1 MPAKRKSGSVRAG
14 GVPTRV
20 PPRPTG
26 NVCRH
31 ASTPLAEPVQPQ
43 QSPEPVQPQ
52 YSPEPPPNQ
61 LQRERQASDQRS
73 EPSTRKRLLD
83 DEEEEEDLQSA
94 VDARMGRLRRS
105 ASPERKRAKKYV

>member
-1 MPAKRKSGSVRAG
+1 M
-14 GVPTRV
+14 
-20 PPRPTG
+20 
-26 NVCRH
+26 
-31 ASTPLAEPVQPQ
+31 LAHL
-43 QSPEPVQPQ
+43 SP
-52 YSPEPPPNQ
+52 SLCNLNILPEPPPNQ
-61 LQRERQASDQRS
+61 LQQERQASDQRS

>member
-1 MPAKRKSGSVRAG
+1 MPAKRKSGSVRPG
-14 GVPTRV
+14 GVPAQV

-26 NVCRH
+26 DVCRH
-31 ASTPLAEPVQPQ
+31 ASTPLA
-43 QSPEPVQPQ
+43 EPVQPQ

-61 LQRERQASDQRS
+61 LQQERQASDQRS

>member
-20 PPRPTG
+20 PPRPT
-26 NVCRH
+26 